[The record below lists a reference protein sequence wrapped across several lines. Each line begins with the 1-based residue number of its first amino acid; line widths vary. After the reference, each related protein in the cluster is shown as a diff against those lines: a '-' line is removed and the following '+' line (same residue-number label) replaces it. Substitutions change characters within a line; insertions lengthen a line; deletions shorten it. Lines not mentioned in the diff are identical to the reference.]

1 MFKVK
6 FNSFGILVFLSAGYS
21 GLSQVEVPQLTCSVC
36 VQGWLK
42 TLMLQVKASCN
53 AQQLSLVTRSKL

>member
-21 GLSQVEVPQLTCSVC
+21 GWSQVEVSQLTCRVC
-36 VQGWLK
+36 VQGWLR
-42 TLMLQVKASCN
+42 TLMLQEEA
-53 AQQLSLVTRSKL
+53 AWPGQQPPLVTRSKV

>member
-21 GLSQVEVPQLTCSVC
+21 GWSQVEVPQLTCSVC
-36 VQGWLK
+36 VQGWLS
-42 TLMLQVKASCN
+42 TLMLQEEAASP
-53 AQQLSLVTRSKL
+53 AQQLPLITRSKL

>member
-1 MFKVK
+1 MSLRRILL
-6 FNSFGILVFLSAGYS
+6 NNNLYILYIGLGGFG
-21 GLSQVEVPQLTCSVC
+21 QVEVPQLTCRVC

-53 AQQLSLVTRSKL
+53 AQQLSLVTKSKL